1 MNSRKSQIQTQ
12 IFVYVIAVVVFSFII
27 IYGYNAVRG
36 FKERSDQIAYI
47 KFKTDLLST
56 VKRISPDYGTVK
68 REEFFIGGEYS
79 KVCFVQNYK
88 PNKAQILNS
97 IDDVSG
103 DLIVKNSVESDVN
116 KNVFLFTTTLQES
129 FDVGAINVSGDG
141 YTCVDIKN
149 GKAKIQFKG
158 EGDHTYISNWG

>member
-1 MNSRKSQIQTQ
+1 MISRKSQVQTQ
-12 IFVYVIAVVVFSFII
+12 IFIYIIAIVVFSFILL
-27 IYGYNAVRG
+27 YGYNAVKG
-36 FKERSDQIAYI
+36 FKQKSDQIAYI

-79 KVCFVQNYK
+79 KVCFVQSYRPIK
-88 PNKAQILNS
+88 LKILNK
-97 IDDVSG
+97 IEAVG

-116 KNVFLFTTTLQES
+116 KNVFLFAITLQES
-129 FDVGAINVSGDG
+129 FDIGAIS
-141 YTCVDIKN
+141 VDDDSYKCININN

-158 EGDHTYISNWG
+158 EGDYTYISEWG